1 MVMLSGETA
10 NGKYPLEALKMMVK
24 IAERTEQDIKGRS
37 ADIAKV
43 HSKRSISSAV
53 CNATVQTA
61 DNLNAKAIVLVRPLL
76 ADGSDVVAIPADT
89 ITVSPSSTYPA
100 CSDTTKAC
108 SIILSVEV
116 SVAVFN
122 GLTPQ

>member
-1 MVMLSGETA
+1 
-10 NGKYPLEALKMMVK
+10 MVK

-61 DNLNAKAIVLVRPLL
+61 DNLMQRLL
-76 ADGSDVVAIPADT
+76 YAQQFQDSQQD
-89 ITVSPSSTYPA
+89 
-100 CSDTTKAC
+100 
-108 SIILSVEV
+108 LHL
-116 SVAVFN
+116 N
-122 GLTPQ
+122 